1 MDALRQFPP
10 PSLPSCSCSTSS
22 PLSLQSWRYYL
33 AKHHDQTFADYL
45 YHGILTGFRIGFNYS
60 SPLLPAH
67 RNMSSVHNNSTVVDN
82 YIKEELQEGRLV
94 TIPNNSLASIQL
106 SPFGVIP
113 KRGQPNKWRLIID
126 LSSPKGNSV
135 NDGIDPALTS
145 IQYSSIDDAILHINQ
160 LGTGTLMA
168 KLDIKSAYRNIPV
181 HPHDRPLLCT
191 QWKDTIYLDT
201 RLPFGL
207 RSAPKLFTAIAN
219 TVLWIIWLNGVPW
232 SIHYLDDFLIFGPPA
247 SSDCYQFLQ
256 IACSICADLGF
267 TAHKIEGP
275 TSCITFLGIEID
287 SVTAQ
292 LRLPAEKLAQ
302 LIADLYFWRNRR
314 SCTKRQLLSLIGSL
328 SHASRVIRP
337 GRTFLRRLIDLST
350 TVSEPHHHIRLN
362 NAARADIAWWIT
374 FVERWNGC
382 SLATP
387 PTPSIHFNTDA
398 SGSWGFGAIWQTHW
412 FKAQW
417 PDNWIP
423 LNIATKEL
431 LPIALASIVWRR
443 VCSSKHV
450 RCHSAVVQAIN
461 IRTTT

>member
-1 MDALRQFPP
+1 ML
-10 PSLPSCSCSTSS
+10 
-22 PLSLQSWRYYL
+22 
-33 AKHHDQTFADYL
+33 
-45 YHGILTGFRIGFNYS
+45 FR
-60 SPLLPAH
+60 
-67 RNMSSVHNNSTVVDN
+67 
-82 YIKEELQEGRLV
+82 
-94 TIPNNSLASIQL
+94 
-106 SPFGVIP
+106 
-113 KRGQPNKWRLIID
+113 QPNKWRLIID

-168 KLDIKSAYRNIPV
+168 KLDIKSAYRN

-207 RSAPKLFTAIAN
+207 RSAPKLFTAIAD

-232 SIHYLDDFLIFGPPA
+232 SIHYLDDFLIFAPPT

-337 GRTFLRRLIDLST
+337 GRTYVPQT
-350 TVSEPHHHIRLN
+350 
-362 NAARADIAWWIT
+362 AD
-374 FVERWNGC
+374 
-382 SLATP
+382 
-387 PTPSIHFNTDA
+387 
-398 SGSWGFGAIWQTHW
+398 
-412 FKAQW
+412 
-417 PDNWIP
+417 
-423 LNIATKEL
+423 
-431 LPIALASIVWRR
+431 
-443 VCSSKHV
+443 
-450 RCHSAVVQAIN
+450 
-461 IRTTT
+461 